1 MSSVSFKIFYSNA
14 ENMYKGMYLKQELG
28 VLYFDDSLISPPERR
43 SNFDILKC
51 MLTFR

>member
-1 MSSVSFKIFYSNA
+1 MSSVSFKILYSNA
-14 ENMYKGMYLKQELG
+14 ESTYKGMYLN
-28 VLYFDDSLISPPERR
+28 VVYFDDSLISPPERR